1 MLLSLGLTTAVTS
14 NAWSKEVV
22 IAENVMGPEGPLAV
36 DGKLYYV
43 SWNPGSLL
51 RWDGKTSM
59 VINNTPG
66 CSHNGLA
73 LTKQH
78 TLLLA
83 CSDAHGAILEL
94 DLDGKELRRWDADD
108 RGHGFDGGI
117 NDVVVAASGGAYA
130 TVFGPF
136 ANKPTEIAGR
146 VIYRAPGSSVWTELA
161 NDINYANG
169 VAVSSDQKT
178 LFVDEMV
185 GNSIIKFSIEADG
198 TLSHRSNFVLL
209 NLLVPNKVESWWAG
223 PDSLKVDSKGDLYVA
238 QFFGGRILKIS
249 PDGNLLHVFEI
260 AAGNG
265 TTNIAFDQGENNLF
279 VSVVTDAS
287 DVAGQAK
294 GSIVRIPNVH

>member
-43 SWNPGSLL
+43 SWNPGSLF